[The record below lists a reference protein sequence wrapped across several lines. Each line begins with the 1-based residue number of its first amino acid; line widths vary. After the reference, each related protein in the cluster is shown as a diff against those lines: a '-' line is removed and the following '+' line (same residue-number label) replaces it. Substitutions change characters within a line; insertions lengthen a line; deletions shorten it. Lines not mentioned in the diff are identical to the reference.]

1 MQDSSGLN
9 GRHRPKPLWQLYGK
23 IAFATSSQSG
33 DNSTVH
39 CGRHCSPQVI
49 ARPRLQAS
57 AFTQGEPV
65 KRVRLVSTKLQ
76 DGFTIDELF
85 EEATV
90 LDLKKL
96 VQAHFAK
103 NVTYF
108 AQNKSAGDERS
119 GTMAVDACDQ
129 LVSLGSA
136 GAKKGVLKVQK
147 VCDEE
152 EGLVLETDVA
162 QLQLG
167 LESFNIIFEGRVL
180 PEESTLE
187 ACGLINNERLVLD
200 FRWPWDAGD
209 DGKDSSGK
217 GKGDKKAPAK
227 KKK

>member
-136 GAKKGVLKVQK
+136 AERALPVL
-147 VCDEE
+147 
-152 EGLVLETDVA
+152 LA
-162 QLQLG
+162 
-167 LESFNIIFEGRVL
+167 
-180 PEESTLE
+180 
-187 ACGLINNERLVLD
+187 
-200 FRWPWDAGD
+200 
-209 DGKDSSGK
+209 SS
-217 GKGDKKAPAK
+217 
-227 KKK
+227 

>member
-1 MQDSSGLN
+1 VLLLVNVALVASIIREKPAGVCARRSS
-9 GRHRPKPLWQLYGK
+9 
-23 IAFATSSQSG
+23 
-33 DNSTVH
+33 
-39 CGRHCSPQVI
+39 
-49 ARPRLQAS
+49 
-57 AFTQGEPV
+57 
-65 KRVRLVSTKLQ
+65 
-76 DGFTIDELF
+76 
-85 EEATV
+85 
-90 LDLKKL
+90 
-96 VQAHFAK
+96 
-103 NVTYF
+103 
-108 AQNKSAGDERS
+108 
-119 GTMAVDACDQ
+119 
-129 LVSLGSA
+129 